1 MTGPKYLCAR
11 LLCVPGLDQVRPS
24 RGLRL
29 EQRDR
34 HLCLLPSVA
43 IARRVE
49 PPAALV
55 RQQPS
60 EELTREQRRVLLP
73 RQVVRVRVR
82 VRGRGRVRGRSS
94 P

>member
-29 EQRDR
+29 EQCDR

-55 RQQPS
+55 RQQPAK
-60 EELTREQRRVLLP
+60 ELTREQRRVLLP
-73 RQVVRVRVR
+73 
-82 VRGRGRVRGRSS
+82 GGARSDAVAAGAKKRLVS
-94 P
+94 ID